1 MNYYRFLDSRDIRNY
16 LENMEYPLSTPE
28 AAYLVWQCH
37 NATLEEKFSAWE
49 EIAKAMP
56 DCPIP
61 RRPGMTSDVSSVHQF
76 LRDYID
82 LEKNRLEHFT
92 QGKNCVFGADFFLLP
107 NQEWRKEPIWS
118 DCGRLFSDY
127 TSCLAY
133 CRQELSEEIG
143 KVRIWKQVLGRDSSH
158 RDSLTLTAELEPLC
172 LDVSPTCDLDDVFPS
187 LWVDLPTPFR
197 RGDIVWDPRREPGF
211 LHCDK
216 SVPFVLDFCDNW
228 NTSQMMENGVRPEL
242 ALRGDKLV
250 EKHRLH
256 GNTSDMGAQGFAF
269 HREKGFWSEFG
280 GFVKYLNLEYYP
292 GPLEGDDQVLAPLS
306 QFLKGELGVRS
317 LVERVENILHQE
329 PYESIRGF
337 CRQEYTKEAQEL
349 AGFVEKEEEQE

>member
-1 MNYYRFLDSRDIRNY
+1 MDITKFLNSKDIREHLQAMDY
-16 LENMEYPLSTPE
+16 SFDAVT

-49 EIAKAMP
+49 EIAKTMP

-61 RRPGMTSDVSSVHQF
+61 RRPGMADDVPSVHQF
-76 LRDYID
+76 LRDYIG

-92 QGKNCVFGADFFLLP
+92 QGENCVFGADFFLLP

-127 TSCLAY
+127 TNCLAY
-133 CRQELSEEIG
+133 CRQELSEKIG

-197 RGDIVWDPRREPGF
+197 RGDIVWDPSREPGF
-211 LHCDK
+211 PHCD
-216 SVPFVLDFCDNW
+216 
-228 NTSQMMENGVRPEL
+228 
-242 ALRGDKLV
+242 
-250 EKHRLH
+250 
-256 GNTSDMGAQGFAF
+256 
-269 HREKGFWSEFG
+269 
-280 GFVKYLNLEYYP
+280 
-292 GPLEGDDQVLAPLS
+292 
-306 QFLKGELGVRS
+306 
-317 LVERVENILHQE
+317 
-329 PYESIRGF
+329 
-337 CRQEYTKEAQEL
+337 
-349 AGFVEKEEEQE
+349 

>member
-1 MNYYRFLDSRDIRNY
+1 MAD
-16 LENMEYPLSTPE
+16 
-28 AAYLVWQCH
+28 
-37 NATLEEKFSAWE
+37 
-49 EIAKAMP
+49 
-56 DCPIP
+56 
-61 RRPGMTSDVSSVHQF
+61 DVPSVHQF
-76 LRDYID
+76 LRDYMD
-82 LEKNRLEHFT
+82 LEKNRLEDFT
-92 QGKNCVFGADFFLLP
+92 QGENCVFGADFSLLS

-127 TSCLAY
+127 TNCLAY

-143 KVRIWKQVLGRDSSH
+143 RVRIWKQALGGGDVH
-158 RDSLTLTAELEPLC
+158 RNSLTLTAKLEPLR
-172 LDVSPTCDLDDVFPS
+172 LDMSPTCDLDDVFPS

-197 RGDIVWDPRREPGF
+197 RGDIVWDPSREPGF
-211 LHCDK
+211 PHCDK

-228 NTSQMMENGVRPEL
+228 NTSQMLENGVRPEL

-256 GNTSDMGAQGFAF
+256 GDTSDMGAQGFAF
-269 HREKGFWSEFG
+269 HREKGFWREFG
-280 GFVKYLNLEYYP
+280 GFAKYLNLEYYP
-292 GPLEGDDQVLAPLS
+292 GPLEGNDQVLALLS

-337 CRQEYTKEAQEL
+337 CRREYTKEAQEL